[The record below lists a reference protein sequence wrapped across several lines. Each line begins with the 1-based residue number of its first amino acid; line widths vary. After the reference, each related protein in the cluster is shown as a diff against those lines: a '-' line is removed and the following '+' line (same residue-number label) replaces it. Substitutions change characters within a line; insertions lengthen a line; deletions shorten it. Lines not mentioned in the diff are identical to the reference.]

1 MALDDDS
8 FEGCDEARNRGV
20 IFRRYGM
27 HVEEAAAVIE
37 LDLTCWGQPGQRK
50 ADLLRDGAGWNAFSE
65 GIAPQVAHQTSP
77 GTFSIREKDRRDR
90 DDFARGRTL
99 VFNEKRIRLPRI

>member
-8 FEGCDEARNRGV
+8 FEGCDQVRNSGIIIRG
-20 IFRRYGM
+20 YGM

-37 LDLTCWGQPGQRK
+37 LDLTCWGQPGQGK
-50 ADLLRDGAGWNAFSE
+50 ADLFGYSAGWNTFSE
-65 GIAPQVAHQTSP
+65 RIAPQVAHQASP
-77 GTFSIREKDRRDR
+77 RTFSVREKDGRDR

-99 VFNEKRIRLPRI
+99 VLNEKRVRPP